1 MGVKTLGGST
11 PPSRTIR
18 SFDDPGVRGVLV
30 KVAVEEL
37 EACKRRLAV
46 EAPADVVQKEWER
59 AYGRVQKQARLP
71 GFRKGHVPRS
81 LVKLHFADDVRR
93 EVAEHL
99 IPDIYRQALS
109 EARLDPVN
117 EPDLTDVKLEENAP
131 LSFVAVVEVKPAIEL
146 GDYKGVEV
154 QHAPKAITD
163 DEVTATLEQMREQ
176 QAEFRAVDRAAA
188 TGDLV
193 VVDYTLRPDEHD
205 PTTANG
211 YHFVLGSGAVM
222 PEIDAAAAGMNAG
235 EQREVVLHFPDDHRI
250 ESLRG
255 KGGSATLK
263 VSEVKEKIL
272 PTLDDDFAKS
282 LGEFET
288 LDALRAELSRQL
300 EVRAQTEQR
309 RELEDKVV
317 GAVLQR
323 HDFTVPEAM
332 VMRQIAHQVEH
343 ARERLRRQGVDP
355 DKVPWDVPKLVG
367 ELRPG
372 AEQGVKRALL
382 LEAIAD
388 KEGVVAGDDEVE
400 GEVEKIARASQRPAP
415 AVRRMM
421 EKSGDLEALRLG
433 LRERKT
439 LDLLIEHATVRA

>member
-1 MGVKTLGGST
+1 
-11 PPSRTIR
+11 
-18 SFDDPGVRGVLV
+18 VRGAFV

-99 IPDIYRQALS
+99 IPDVYRQALT

-117 EPDLTDVKLEENAP
+117 EPDLQEVKLEENAP
-131 LSFVAVVEVKPAIEL
+131 LSFVAVVEVKPAIAL
-146 GDYKGVEV
+146 TDYKGVEV
-154 QHAPKAITD
+154 QHAPGAVGD
-163 DEVTATLEQMREQ
+163 DEVAATLEQMREQ
-176 QAEFRAVDRAAA
+176 QAEFRAVDRPAAV
-188 TGDLV
+188 GDLA
-193 VVDYTLRPDEHD
+193 VVDYTLRPEQHEA
-205 PTTANG
+205 TTANG
-211 YHFVLGSGAVM
+211 YHFVIGSGAVM
-222 PEIDAAAAGMNAG
+222 PEIAAAAVGMKAG
-235 EQREVVLHFPDDHRI
+235 EEKDVALRFADDHRL

-255 KGGSATLK
+255 KGGTATLK

-272 PTLDDDFAKS
+272 PALDDELAKS

-288 LDALRAELSRQL
+288 LEALRVEVRKQL
-300 EVRAQTEQR
+300 EARREAEQR

-323 HDFTVPEAM
+323 HEFTVPDAM

-343 ARERLRRQGVDP
+343 ARERMRRQGVDP
-355 DKVPWDVPKLVG
+355 DAVRWDVPKLVG

-372 AEQGVKRALL
+372 AEQGVRRALL

-388 KEGVVAGDDEVE
+388 KEGLAAGDDEVE
-400 GEVEKIARASQRPAP
+400 AEVEKIARASQRPAP

-421 EKSGDLEALRLG
+421 EKSGDLEALRMG

-439 LDLLIEHATVRA
+439 LDFLIGHATIHGDVRGDKGER

>member
-272 PTLDDDFAKS
+272 PALDDDFAKS

-300 EVRAQTEQR
+300 EARAQTEQR

>member
-46 EAPADVVQKEWER
+46 EAPVDVVQKEWER

-272 PTLDDDFAKS
+272 PALDDDFAKS

-300 EVRAQTEQR
+300 EARAQTEQR

-372 AEQGVKRALL
+372 AEQGVRRALL